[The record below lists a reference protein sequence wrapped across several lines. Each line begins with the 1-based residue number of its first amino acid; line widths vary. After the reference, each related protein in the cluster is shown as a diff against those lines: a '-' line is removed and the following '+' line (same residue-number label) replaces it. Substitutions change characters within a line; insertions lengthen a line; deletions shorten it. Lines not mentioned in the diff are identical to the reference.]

1 MPRTLYRVSEENA
14 PNNPPFPI
22 TPPYV
27 IICTS
32 FISSMD
38 CINFVCITISLK
50 RPIVPKSDNTETNT
64 VKIITVCR
72 DQQTT
77 IRHFEGSLNV
87 SVGVVNKKYD
97 SHILHSRELLFSH
110 SSSFCCNTSC
120 NHIPFY
126 MSYKAMVGF

>member
-14 PNNPPFPI
+14 PNNPPCPI

-77 IRHFEGSLNV
+77 IRHVEGSLNV
-87 SVGVVNKKYD
+87 SVGVVNKNMTVT
-97 SHILHSRELLFSH
+97 SHIAENCFFLTQAVFVAILLATTYLFT
-110 SSSFCCNTSC
+110 C
-120 NHIPFY
+120 HIRPW
-126 MSYKAMVGF
+126 